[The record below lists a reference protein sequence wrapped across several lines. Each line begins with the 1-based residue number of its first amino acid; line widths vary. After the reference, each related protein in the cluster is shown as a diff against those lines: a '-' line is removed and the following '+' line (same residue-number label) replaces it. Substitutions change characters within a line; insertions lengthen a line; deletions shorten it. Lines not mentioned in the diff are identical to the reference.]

1 VATAAMSVMLS
12 MTSGAAAGLM
22 SSRISFH
29 DKKPRVV
36 WCLVSV
42 PQRLIRAEHLAEWGS
57 LIAACEAKSGWC
69 RVHQSCRLSQMLSS
83 NINALEKCHIQLMVR
98 IISTCPHI

>member
-1 VATAAMSVMLS
+1 MLWEENTARTDAVATAAMSVMLS

-42 PQRLIRAEHLAEWGS
+42 PQRLISFSTPWPGQAFAE
-57 LIAACEAKSGWC
+57 K
-69 RVHQSCRLSQMLSS
+69 RLR
-83 NINALEKCHIQLMVR
+83 CTR
-98 IISTCPHI
+98 